1 VTIEPRQAS
10 PGALLRWSRQALGL
24 LARGFGSWL
33 GLLLLMCLGMFAS
46 HRAPL
51 VAGALALAAF
61 FSSIIVAARLDQPR
75 RASLG
80 DVLGALRAHALDIL
94 LFAGIIS
101 IAGALIWVLLLA
113 KPGVPWWQVL
123 YTERNSVGTLSQDW
137 FIAARQVFVY
147 SAYALG
153 LAYFGLN
160 IPGLTSFFQFPC
172 ATLLGL
178 PFRAAY
184 RLGAAGQIRNLP
196 VLLAVGLLFITL
208 PVLFA
213 LLLPPLVPLLYGF
226 LGSLTYVAFREIFLG
241 ITGNRVI
248 ETAPG
253 RAVAAGSA
261 AA

>member
-1 VTIEPRQAS
+1 MIVEPRQAS

-24 LARGFGSWL
+24 LVRGFGSWL

-46 HRAPL
+46 HRLPL

-61 FSSIIVAARLDQPR
+61 FSSIIVAACVDQPR
-75 RASLG
+75 RVSLG
-80 DVLGALRAHALDIL
+80 EVLGSLRAHAVDIL
-94 LFAGIIS
+94 LFAGVICA
-101 IAGALIWVLLLA
+101 AGALIWVLLLA

-160 IPGLTSFFQFPC
+160 IPALTSFFQFPC
-172 ATLLGL
+172 VTLLGM

-184 RLGAAGQIRNLP
+184 RLSAAGQIRNLP
-196 VLLAVGLLFITL
+196 VILGIGLLFITL

-213 LLLPPLVPLLYGF
+213 LLLPPVVPLLYGF
-226 LGSLTYVAFREIFLG
+226 LGSVTYVAFREIFLG
-241 ITGNRVI
+241 ITANRVR
-248 ETAPG
+248 EAAAG
-253 RAVAAGSA
+253 RAPAAGA
-261 AA
+261 ATA